1 MDIKDNFFDEVRRGA
16 RSTNESELK
25 IQTVDTGRNVYQV
38 HRMKNIQRPQLQFE
52 AIDNSKEVFI
62 PKISSKSNA
71 KIPLEESKT

>member
-38 HRMKNIQRPQLQFE
+38 HRMKNIQAE
-52 AIDNSKEVFI
+52 
-62 PKISSKSNA
+62 
-71 KIPLEESKT
+71 